1 MKILTINVIGIP
13 SGSSYN
19 LIDANVFQ
27 DYDAVVVDPENLDTL
42 YGHGRVD
49 YSNRENGILTSESGK
64 ILSAINNKRCE
75 QVNGLLQRGGI
86 IACFLEPLKE
96 YSYKWRYQGKD
107 RSSSET
113 NYDWLMTPW
122 DINREL
128 GEIKYARGRTID
140 YIDSGHP
147 FLEYLNTKPSWSAY
161 VDKDACEDW
170 KVLAS
175 AFGTHVV
182 ALTKRVGLGHI
193 VMLPSYYDYNNGELL
208 ERCIVKLL
216 GKKET
221 TPQPGWAKVILVPGQ
236 EELISK
242 ITKVGDQIDALEKQ
256 RKTLIGAENQLE
268 HWKYLLYEKGKHQ
281 LEPVVREALALLGFH
296 VETQPDKDSDGVV
309 TFEYG
314 VALLEVVGSKATIKI
329 EKLGELIKNIGNF
342 ISKKGG
348 IVKGILIGNP
358 FCDKL
363 LDNRPPKDS
372 QKKPFAKELIESAE
386 HQNITVLL
394 TTDLYEIVS
403 RILEGELPD
412 PEKRSLQERIFS
424 GKGLVRLV
432 E

>member
-42 YGHGRVD
+42 YGHGGVD

-64 ILSAINNKRCE
+64 ILSAINNKRRE

-193 VMLPSYYDYNNGELL
+193 VLLPSYYDHHNGELL

-216 GKKET
+216 GDKGV
-221 TPQPGWAKVILVPGQ
+221 TPQPGWAKAILVPAQ
-236 EELISK
+236 E
-242 ITKVGDQIDALEKQ
+242 DAQKLGLSQ
-256 RKTLIGAENQLE
+256 TMNMILIGALAANTEILPITKDQIIEGLKVILPP
-268 HWKYLLYEKGKHQ
+268 KYVAINLQAFEKG
-281 LEPVVREALALLGFH
+281 F
-296 VETQPDKDSDGVV
+296 S
-309 TFEYG
+309 Y
-314 VALLEVVGSKATIKI
+314 
-329 EKLGELIKNIGNF
+329 KL
-342 ISKKGG
+342 
-348 IVKGILIGNP
+348 
-358 FCDKL
+358 
-363 LDNRPPKDS
+363 
-372 QKKPFAKELIESAE
+372 
-386 HQNITVLL
+386 
-394 TTDLYEIVS
+394 
-403 RILEGELPD
+403 
-412 PEKRSLQERIFS
+412 
-424 GKGLVRLV
+424 
-432 E
+432 